1 MPVFG
6 NLGTIFVRDKDG
18 NLVPVPVIRG
28 ENGTT
33 PHIGENGNWFIGD
46 RDTGIP
52 ASGVPGEK
60 GDRGEKGDTGENGV
74 SVSHEWNGT
83 VLTVT
88 SASGTSSADL
98 KGAKG
103 EKGDTGEQGV
113 RGEKGETGERGDPF
127 VYADF
132 TSEQLAALKGE
143 KGDTG
148 NPGVYIG
155 SGDMPEDCNVQIDP
169 DEDTF
174 SVDDLATKNEVK
186 QLSKEKV
193 DKDQGAKNSGKLLY
207 IGADGI
213 VVPLTLGNGLKI
225 ENGVLMLTN
234 ATVTEAICGRAVCG
248 EIICGGV

>member
-6 NLGTIFVRDKDG
+6 NLGTIFVRNKDG

-28 ENGTT
+28 ENGIT

-98 KGAKG
+98 KGP
-103 EKGDTGEQGV
+103 KGDTGETGAQGP
-113 RGEKGETGERGDPF
+113 KGEDGNTPQKGTD
-127 VYADF
+127 YF
-132 TSEQLAALKGE
+132 TVEDKQELVDAVLAALPAAE
-143 KGDTG
+143 
-148 NPGVYIG
+148 GV
-155 SGDMPEDCNVQIDP
+155 D
-169 DEDTF
+169 F
-174 SVDDLATKNEVK
+174 
-186 QLSKEKV
+186 
-193 DKDQGAKNSGKLLY
+193 
-207 IGADGI
+207 
-213 VVPLTLGNGLKI
+213 
-225 ENGVLMLTN
+225 
-234 ATVTEAICGRAVCG
+234 
-248 EIICGGV
+248 